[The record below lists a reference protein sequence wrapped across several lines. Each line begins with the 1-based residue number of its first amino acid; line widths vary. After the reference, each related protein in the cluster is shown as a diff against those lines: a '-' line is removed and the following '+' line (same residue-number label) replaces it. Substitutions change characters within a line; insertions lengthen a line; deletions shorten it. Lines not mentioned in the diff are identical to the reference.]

1 MSIVIA
7 QMATFKALKV
17 SIRKK
22 ERVKDIKA
30 MLLEMA
36 SGNFFYRLERFAKND
51 NLEAI
56 SISLNMLAEEIQ
68 ASYYHQG
75 FSNTN
80 NPILDLVQMSFI
92 IDKNGTIEM
101 VNQQACNILSLL
113 TSDVI
118 GTPFIS
124 FLEQSTQKTWKAL
137 ENNLLQKKLFET
149 SLELKFKTK
158 SDLVIPKI
166 AHVSSFHT
174 LDAKIPKILITIIHH
189 SNHQKKTDK
198 ELKTSVSQYIEQE
211 NNLNKKPENKSK
223 IRLSFEDIRKIRK
236 GRDILLSSLK
246 SDFPSLREFAL
257 LLGTNEF
264 KLKYGFKELYGTTVH
279 RFLMNER
286 FRNAQM
292 MIQFSDESLKSIA
305 HINGFK
311 SISHFSRSFKKRY
324 GYAPSVLRKK
334 SRNKD
339 K

>member
-1 MSIVIA
+1 
-7 QMATFKALKV
+7 
-17 SIRKK
+17 
-22 ERVKDIKA
+22 

-36 SGNFFYRLERFAKND
+36 SGNFFYRLERFSKND
-51 NLEAI
+51 NLAAI

-68 ASYYHQG
+68 ASYHHKG

-80 NPILDLVQMSFI
+80 SPILDLVQMSFI
-92 IDKNGTIEM
+92 LDKNGTIEM
-101 VNQQACNILSLL
+101 ANQQACNILSVLM
-113 TSDVI
+113 SEII
-118 GTPFIS
+118 GSPFID
-124 FLEQSTQKTWKAL
+124 FLEHSSQTKWKTI
-137 ENNLLQKKLFET
+137 ESNLLNNIFTET
-149 SLELKFKTK
+149 TLELRFKTK
-158 SDLVIPKI
+158 SDLVIPKNAYI
-166 AHVSSFHT
+166 SSFYS
-174 LDAKIPKILITIIHH
+174 LNSEIPKLGITIVHH
-189 SNHQKKTDK
+189 SNHQKKSDK
-198 ELKTSVSQYIEQE
+198 DLKNIISQYIEEE
-211 NNLNKKPENKSK
+211 NNSDSEFDNQTKKAK

-236 GRDILLSSLK
+236 GRDIILSNLK
-246 SDFPSLREFAL
+246 SDFPSLRDFAL

-339 K
+339 T